1 MADAPNQPPILR
13 FVRRTANASTP
24 KRQTP
29 GSVGFDLFRYFLCF
43 LKRFLV
49 CICVLFIAIL
59 CQMNIYIY
67 TYHDFVFVTNEC
79 KSCYDKSFLI

>member
-24 KRQTP
+24 KRQTS

-43 LKRFLV
+43 FET
-49 CICVLFIAIL
+49 IL
-59 CQMNIYIY
+59 
-67 TYHDFVFVTNEC
+67 
-79 KSCYDKSFLI
+79 S

>member
-1 MADAPNQPPILR
+1 MADAPNQLPILR

-43 LKRFLV
+43 FET
-49 CICVLFIAIL
+49 IL
-59 CQMNIYIY
+59 
-67 TYHDFVFVTNEC
+67 
-79 KSCYDKSFLI
+79 S

>member
-43 LKRFLV
+43 FETILSLYL
-49 CICVLFIAIL
+49 CI
-59 CQMNIYIY
+59 IYCNFMSDEYIF

>member
-1 MADAPNQPPILR
+1 MADAPNQLPILR
-13 FVRRTANASTP
+13 FVRRTVNASTP

-43 LKRFLV
+43 FETILS
-49 CICVLFIAIL
+49 ICVLFIAIL

-67 TYHDFVFVTNEC
+67 L
-79 KSCYDKSFLI
+79 S